1 MPFNTCKQ
9 GSFVTTESTVRI
21 ILDTDMAMGV
31 PGSDIDDGFALALAL
46 AEPSIAVELVTTV
59 NGNADVESGSYLSG
73 ELLDRLGFPDIP
85 VVQGAAAP
93 LQFPDKRR
101 GAPDNIRE
109 QFGHRVPR
117 PGYAAQELAARVAA
131 EPGEITV
138 VAIGP
143 LTNVAAAINLDPD
156 FAKNVKEVVI
166 MGGVF
171 KEHTNREGMPGEFN
185 FWVDPE
191 AADAVMRSGAAIRL
205 VGLDV
210 TLKVQ
215 LTREHAEA
223 MRSSNSEFGS
233 FAGEYTLGWID
244 YLALKNPG
252 DPSAANSCA
261 MHDPLAVAALSR
273 PDLLTWKDAHVG
285 IVTGPSIARGVAVA
299 DFLTSDNPPVANA
312 QIAVDVDADA
322 FISYFLDSISSI

>member
-1 MPFNTCKQ
+1 MAGEPRT
-9 GSFVTTESTVRI
+9 RI

-73 ELLDRLGFPDIP
+73 ELLDRLGFSDIP

-93 LQFPDKRR
+93 LLFPDRRR
-101 GAPDNIRE
+101 GAPQEIRE
-109 QFGHRVPR
+109 QFSHRVPR
-117 PGYAAQELAARVAA
+117 SGYAAQELAARVAA

-143 LTNVAAAINLDPD
+143 LTNVAAAINIDPD
-156 FAKNVKEVVI
+156 FARNVKEIVI
-166 MGGVF
+166 MGGVYR
-171 KEHTNREGMPGEFN
+171 EHTNRESMPGEFN

-191 AADAVMRSGAAIRL
+191 AADAVLRSGAAIRL

-215 LTREHAEA
+215 LTREHAEEL
-223 MRSSNSEFGS
+223 RSSNSRFGS
-233 FAGEYTLGWID
+233 FAGEYTLGWIE

-252 DPSAANSCA
+252 DPSAAKSCA
-261 MHDPLAVAALSR
+261 MHDPLAVAAISR
-273 PDLLTWKDAHVG
+273 PDLLTWADAKVG
-285 IVTGPSIARGVAVA
+285 VVTGPSIARGVAVA
-299 DFLTSDNPPVANA
+299 DFLTSDQPPVPNVTV
-312 QIAVDVDADA
+312 AVDVDADA
-322 FISYFLDSISSI
+322 FISYFLESISSI